1 MVSVAAAEVG
11 PQSLEEHRK
20 RSWEFFRSIGSPA
33 LHVAPMVDQVMS
45 RCIQAE
51 LSAQLRPML
60 LRFSCQCR
68 RFRRSA
74 SCCCLSLQSELA
86 FRMLCRQN
94 GATAAY
100 TPMLHA
106 RIFSEDAKY
115 RAEHFTTCAGDRCLP
130 VPHRL
135 TWLDIRAIE
144 CTGVLSHQVGNLTN
158 SAPGIRYTYHAAC
171 FAACRPL
178 FVQFCGNDADTVLA
192 AARHVEDQVD
202 AVDLNFG
209 CPQRIARRGR
219 YGAYLMDD
227 LELVRRVLA
236 VAMPGAS

>member
-1 MVSVAAAEVG
+1 MVSVVAAEVG

-20 RSWEFFRSIGSPA
+20 RSWEFFRGIGSPA
-33 LHVAPMVDQVMS
+33 LHVAPMVDQVTS
-45 RCIQAE
+45 CCIQAE
-51 LSAQLRPML
+51 RLSTAAPSAAVLVIVDAGALKMA
-60 LRFSCQCR
+60 SA
-68 RFRRSA
+68 RRS
-74 SCCCLSLQSELA
+74 SQPLQSELA

-115 RAEHFTTCAGDRCLP
+115 RAEHFTTCAGDRCFP
-130 VPHRL
+130 APHHC
-135 TWLDIRAIE
+135 TWLDS
-144 CTGVLSHQVGNLTN
+144 TLSHQNKGSPSWQPGMFST
-158 SAPGIRYTYHAAC
+158 SGIRYASHAARL
-171 FAACRPL
+171 AARRPL
-178 FVQFCGNDADTVLA
+178 FVQFCGNDAGTVLA

-227 LELVRRVLA
+227 LELVRGVWLLAFRV
-236 VAMPGAS
+236 